1 VVQLAMKMVRPAV
14 PKIEALDR
22 CSPLPL
28 YVQIR
33 RRLHGL
39 IARWDGA
46 KDRFYSEDELCRLF
60 GVSRMTVRQAVQ
72 DLVDDGSL
80 RRVKGLGT
88 FVVRRKL
95 EERPLA
101 SFFDRT
107 GTDDTPMTIDVL
119 EFETIRAGDS
129 APDLGP
135 GERIRSIKRL
145 RSWGTVPVAVDYRY
159 IPAGIA
165 KDLRQDYVKRQSLV
179 DYLAGLVQ
187 LHHVDM
193 QLEATVCGNEEARL
207 LKLVPGDPILVRH
220 LRYVTAEGRAVMTG
234 RSLYRAD
241 LVRYAF
247 SVPLEPGE
255 RGIVSAAATHAQGEG
270 EI

>member
-1 VVQLAMKMVRPAV
+1 MVQLAIKMVRPAA
-14 PKIEALDR
+14 PKMEALDR
-22 CSPLPL
+22 SSPLPL
-28 YVQIR
+28 YIQIR
-33 RRLHGL
+33 RHLHGV
-39 IARWDGA
+39 IARWDA
-46 KDRFYSEDELCRLF
+46 ATDRFHSEDELCRLF

-88 FVVRRKL
+88 FVARRKL

-107 GTDDTPMTIDVL
+107 GADDGPMTIEVL
-119 EFETIRAGDS
+119 EFAATRTADP
-129 APDLGP
+129 APSLGA
-135 GERIRSIKRL
+135 GERIRYIKRL
-145 RSWGTVPVAVDYRY
+145 RGWGTVPVAVDHRY
-159 IPAGIA
+159 IPAGLA
-165 KDLRQDYVKRQSLV
+165 KDLRQDDVKRRSLV
-179 DYLAGLVQ
+179 DYLAGLVG

-220 LRYVTAEGRAVMTG
+220 LRYFAADGRTVMTG
-234 RSLYRAD
+234 RSLYRGD

-255 RGIVSAAATHAQGEG
+255 RGMVAATATQIQGAG
-270 EI
+270 T